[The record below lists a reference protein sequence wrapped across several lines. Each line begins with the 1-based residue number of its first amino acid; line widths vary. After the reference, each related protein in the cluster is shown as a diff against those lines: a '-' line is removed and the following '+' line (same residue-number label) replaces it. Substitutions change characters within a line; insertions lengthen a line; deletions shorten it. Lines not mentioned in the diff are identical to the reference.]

1 MASPRGA
8 YEASALETEETRS
21 EGEVGLDRSLLFGT
35 DASGSPRASCADR
48 ADIGIDDAWFKRQSF
63 DGHFEPF
70 AATFRDDAWGDA
82 RAFEASD
89 SVTSEGGR
97 SSSASTARAEA
108 TNADD
113 AGEEAPRRN
122 ALQTFVAFETRPD
135 DLDPDML
142 RRIRYLTTQK
152 QVEKEVE
159 FSSSIHRSSFDDD
172 DGGAIGVR
180 DETLATPRDL
190 FRVTKE
196 ADDDDVWFADA
207 DDDAARRLS
216 MGDFSE
222 GRHFEDE
229 NEDDDVTRDTFFAA
243 LLELYDNWSPSD
255 RSRFLRRSG
264 TLDGARRARLRRALL
279 ARLEKND
286 RFSLPDAFPNACCDA
301 ERDPEDVF
309 TRRVLD
315 AFVRVF
321 GRTPKTANDFRLC
334 VRPYAARDIASGGIA
349 ELVHPEKMG
358 LGREIEVATGETR
371 TVRTTVRTGR
381 TSREEEATY
390 MSRDRER
397 TRFPRTCLYFDAQG
411 WCPLGTRCPAKAA
424 HVFQK
429 TFFNAQP
436 PRASRAR
443 EALRESWDKQD
454 DPNLPPDFRREGY
467 PYVSFCGNDAC
478 DARTFELLLKAR
490 SRAEKVPAEDEKSPS
505 GSNEPCPVWSSP
517 ARRKSGTEASTRD

>member
-21 EGEVGLDRSLLFGT
+21 EGEVGLDRSLLFGA

-97 SSSASTARAEA
+97 SSSASTVRAEA

-122 ALQTFVAFETRPD
+122 ALPRSVAFETRPD

-142 RRIRYLTTQK
+142 RRIRYLTQK
-152 QVEKEVE
+152 EVEKEVD
-159 FSSSIHRSSFDDD
+159 FSSSIDRSSFDDD
-172 DGGAIGVR
+172 DAAIGVR

-190 FRVTKE
+190 FLDE
-196 ADDDDVWFADA
+196 NADDDDVWFADA
-207 DDDAARRLS
+207 DDDAKTRRLS

-229 NEDDDVTRDTFFAA
+229 DEDDDVTRDSSFVAA

-255 RSRFLRRSG
+255 RSWFLRRSE

-279 ARLEKND
+279 ARLEND
-286 RFSLPDAFPNACCDA
+286 TLNPDAFPNARDA
-301 ERDPEDVF
+301 ARDPEDA

-334 VRPYAARDIASGGIA
+334 ARPYAARDIASGGIA
-349 ELVHPEKMG
+349 EIVHPEKMG
-358 LGREIEVATGETR
+358 RREIEEARTGETR
-371 TVRTTVRTGR
+371 TVRTTGDTSSRTK
-381 TSREEEATY
+381 EEATC
-390 MSRDRER
+390 MSLLDRER

-429 TFFNAQP
+429 TFLKNARP

-467 PYVSFCGNDAC
+467 PYVSFCGNDAVE
-478 DARTFELLLKAR
+478 TM
-490 SRAEKVPAEDEKSPS
+490 RA
-505 GSNEPCPVWSSP
+505 CSSFY
-517 ARRKSGTEASTRD
+517 

>member
-1 MASPRGA
+1 M
-8 YEASALETEETRS
+8 
-21 EGEVGLDRSLLFGT
+21 LFGA

-48 ADIGIDDAWFKRQSF
+48 ADVGIDDAWFKRQSF

-97 SSSASTARAEA
+97 SSSASTVRAEA

-122 ALQTFVAFETRPD
+122 ALRSVAFETRPD

-142 RRIRYLTTQK
+142 RRIRYLTQK
-152 QVEKEVE
+152 EVEKEVD
-159 FSSSIHRSSFDDD
+159 FSSSIDRSSFDDD
-172 DGGAIGVR
+172 DAAIGVR

-190 FRVTKE
+190 FLDE
-196 ADDDDVWFADA
+196 NADDDDVWFADA
-207 DDDAARRLS
+207 DDDAKTRRLS

-229 NEDDDVTRDTFFAA
+229 DEDDDVTRDSSFFAA

-255 RSRFLRRSG
+255 RSWFLRRSE

-279 ARLEKND
+279 ARLEND
-286 RFSLPDAFPNACCDA
+286 TLNPDAFPNARDA
-301 ERDPEDVF
+301 EDDPEDA

-334 VRPYAARDIASGGIA
+334 ARPYAARDIASGGIA
-349 ELVHPEKMG
+349 EIVHPEKMG
-358 LGREIEVATGETR
+358 RREIEEARTGETR
-371 TVRTTVRTGR
+371 TVRTTARTTGDTSSR
-381 TSREEEATY
+381 TKEEATC
-390 MSRDRER
+390 MSLLDCER

-429 TFFNAQP
+429 TIFDAFQP

-467 PYVSFCGNDAC
+467 PYVSFCGNDAVE
-478 DARTFELLLKAR
+478 TM
-490 SRAEKVPAEDEKSPS
+490 RA
-505 GSNEPCPVWSSP
+505 CSSFY
-517 ARRKSGTEASTRD
+517 

>member
-21 EGEVGLDRSLLFGT
+21 EGEVGLDRSLLFGA

-48 ADIGIDDAWFKRQSF
+48 ADIGIDDAWFKRLGF

-70 AATFRDDAWGDA
+70 AATFRDETWGDA

-89 SVTSEGGR
+89 SVKEGEKGR
-97 SSSASTARAEA
+97 SSRSKSAARAEA

-142 RRIRYLTTQK
+142 RRIRYLTQK

-159 FSSSIHRSSFDDD
+159 FSSSRSSFDDD
-172 DGGAIGVR
+172 DAAIGVR

-190 FRVTKE
+190 FLDEE
-196 ADDDDVWFADA
+196 ADDDDAKT
-207 DDDAARRLS
+207 RRLS

-229 NEDDDVTRDTFFAA
+229 DEDDDVTRDTFFAA

-264 TLDGARRARLRRALL
+264 TLDGERRAKSLRRALL

-286 RFSLPDAFPNACCDA
+286 RFSLPDAFPNARCDA

-349 ELVHPEKMG
+349 EIVHPEKMG
-358 LGREIEVATGETR
+358 RREIEEVATGETR

-381 TSREEEATY
+381 TSREEEATC

-411 WCPLGTRCPAKAA
+411 WCPLGTRCPAKPA

-429 TFFNAQP
+429 TFFNAHP

>member
-21 EGEVGLDRSLLFGT
+21 EGEVGLDRSLLFGA

-48 ADIGIDDAWFKRQSF
+48 ADVGIDDAWFKRQSF

-97 SSSASTARAEA
+97 SSSASTVRAEA

-122 ALQTFVAFETRPD
+122 ALRSVAFETRPD

-142 RRIRYLTTQK
+142 RRIRYLTQK
-152 QVEKEVE
+152 EAEKEVE
-159 FSSSIHRSSFDDD
+159 FSSSSRSSFDDD
-172 DGGAIGVR
+172 DAAIGVR
-180 DETLATPRDL
+180 DDETLATPRDL
-190 FRVTKE
+190 FLDE
-196 ADDDDVWFADA
+196 NADDDDVWFADA
-207 DDDAARRLS
+207 DDDAKTRRLS

-229 NEDDDVTRDTFFAA
+229 DEDDTSSDSSFVAA

-255 RSRFLRRSG
+255 RSWFLRRSE

-279 ARLEKND
+279 ARLEND
-286 RFSLPDAFPNACCDA
+286 TLNPDAFPNARDA
-301 ERDPEDVF
+301 ARDPEDA

-334 VRPYAARDIASGGIA
+334 ARPYAARDIASGGIA
-349 ELVHPEKMG
+349 EIVHPEKMG
-358 LGREIEVATGETR
+358 RREIEEARTGETR
-371 TVRTTVRTGR
+371 TVRTTGRTTVRTTGR
-381 TSREEEATY
+381 TSREEEATC
-390 MSRDRER
+390 MSLLDCER

-429 TFFNAQP
+429 TIFDAFQP
-436 PRASRAR
+436 RRASRAR

-467 PYVSFCGNDAC
+467 PYVSFCGNDAVE
-478 DARTFELLLKAR
+478 TM
-490 SRAEKVPAEDEKSPS
+490 RA
-505 GSNEPCPVWSSP
+505 CSSFY
-517 ARRKSGTEASTRD
+517 

>member
-108 TNADD
+108 TDADD
-113 AGEEAPRRN
+113 ADEEAPTPSNVVTKRSI
-122 ALQTFVAFETRPD
+122 AFETKPD
-135 DLDPDML
+135 DLDPDLL
-142 RRIRYLTTQK
+142 RRIRYLTQ
-152 QVEKEVE
+152 KEVKVK
-159 FSSSIHRSSFDDD
+159 SSSSRSSFDDD
-172 DGGAIGVR
+172 DAAIGVR

-255 RSRFLRRSG
+255 RSWFLWHSG
-264 TLDGARRARLRRALL
+264 TLDGVRRARLRRLLL
-279 ARLEKND
+279 ARREND
-286 RFSLPDAFPNACCDA
+286 RFRDAFPNARDA
-301 ERDPEDVF
+301 GDPEDA

-321 GRTPKTANDFRLC
+321 GRMPKTANDFRLC

-349 ELVHPEKMG
+349 EIVHPEKMG
-358 LGREIEVATGETR
+358 RREIEVATGETR

>member
-1 MASPRGA
+1 M
-8 YEASALETEETRS
+8 
-21 EGEVGLDRSLLFGT
+21 LFGA

-48 ADIGIDDAWFKRQSF
+48 ADVGIDDAWFKRQSF

-97 SSSASTARAEA
+97 SSSASTVRAEA

-122 ALQTFVAFETRPD
+122 ALPRSVAFETRPD

-142 RRIRYLTTQK
+142 RRIRYLTQK
-152 QVEKEVE
+152 EAEKEVE
-159 FSSSIHRSSFDDD
+159 FSSSIDRSSFDDD
-172 DGGAIGVR
+172 DAAIGVR

-190 FRVTKE
+190 FLDE
-196 ADDDDVWFADA
+196 NADDDDVWFADA
-207 DDDAARRLS
+207 DDDAKTRRLS

-229 NEDDDVTRDTFFAA
+229 DEDDDVTRDSSFVAA

-255 RSRFLRRSG
+255 RSWFLRRSE

-279 ARLEKND
+279 ARLEND
-286 RFSLPDAFPNACCDA
+286 TLNPDAFPNARDA
-301 ERDPEDVF
+301 ARDPEDA

-334 VRPYAARDIASGGIA
+334 ARPYAARDIASGGIA
-349 ELVHPEKMG
+349 EIVHPEKMG
-358 LGREIEVATGETR
+358 RREIEEARTGETR
-371 TVRTTVRTGR
+371 TVRTTARTTGDTSSR
-381 TSREEEATY
+381 TKEEATC
-390 MSRDRER
+390 MSLLDRER

-429 TFFNAQP
+429 TIFDAFQP

-467 PYVSFCGNDAC
+467 PYVSFCGNDAVE
-478 DARTFELLLKAR
+478 TM
-490 SRAEKVPAEDEKSPS
+490 RA
-505 GSNEPCPVWSSP
+505 CSSFY
-517 ARRKSGTEASTRD
+517 

>member
-97 SSSASTARAEA
+97 SSSASTVRAEA

-122 ALQTFVAFETRPD
+122 ALRSVAFETRPD

-142 RRIRYLTTQK
+142 RRIRYLTQK
-152 QVEKEVE
+152 EDEKEVVE
-159 FSSSIHRSSFDDD
+159 FSSSIDRSSFDDD
-172 DGGAIGVR
+172 DAAIGVC
-180 DETLATPRDL
+180 DETLATPRDVFL
-190 FRVTKE
+190 DEE

-207 DDDAARRLS
+207 DDDAKTRRLS

-229 NEDDDVTRDTFFAA
+229 DEDDDVTRDSSFVAA

-255 RSRFLRRSG
+255 RSWFLRRSE
-264 TLDGARRARLRRALL
+264 TLDGARRARLISLRRALL
-279 ARLEKND
+279 ARLEND
-286 RFSLPDAFPNACCDA
+286 RFSLPDAFPNARDA
-301 ERDPEDVF
+301 ARDPEDA

-334 VRPYAARDIASGGIA
+334 ARPYAARDIASGGIA
-349 ELVHPEKMG
+349 EIVHPEKMG
-358 LGREIEVATGETR
+358 RREIEEARTGETSFLQ
-371 TVRTTVRTGR
+371 TTARTTARTTGDTSSR
-381 TSREEEATY
+381 TKEEATC
-390 MSRDRER
+390 MSLLDCER

-429 TFFNAQP
+429 TYFNAQP

-467 PYVSFCGNDAC
+467 PYVSFCGNDAVE
-478 DARTFELLLKAR
+478 TM
-490 SRAEKVPAEDEKSPS
+490 RA
-505 GSNEPCPVWSSP
+505 CSSFY
-517 ARRKSGTEASTRD
+517 

>member
-21 EGEVGLDRSLLFGT
+21 EGEVGLDRSLLFGA

-48 ADIGIDDAWFKRQSF
+48 ADVGIDDAWFKRQSF

-97 SSSASTARAEA
+97 SSSASTVRAEA

-122 ALQTFVAFETRPD
+122 ALRSVAFETRPD

-142 RRIRYLTTQK
+142 RRIRYLTQK
-152 QVEKEVE
+152 EAEKEVE
-159 FSSSIHRSSFDDD
+159 FSSSIDRSSFDDD
-172 DGGAIGVR
+172 DAAIGVR

-190 FRVTKE
+190 FLDE
-196 ADDDDVWFADA
+196 NADDDDVWFADA
-207 DDDAARRLS
+207 DDDAKTRRLS

-229 NEDDDVTRDTFFAA
+229 DEDDDVTRDSSFVAA

-255 RSRFLRRSG
+255 RSWFLRRSE

-279 ARLEKND
+279 ARLEND
-286 RFSLPDAFPNACCDA
+286 TLNPDAFPNARDA
-301 ERDPEDVF
+301 ARDPEDA

-334 VRPYAARDIASGGIA
+334 ARPYAARDIASGGIA
-349 ELVHPEKMG
+349 EIVHPEKMG
-358 LGREIEVATGETR
+358 RREIEETTSGETR
-371 TVRTTVRTGR
+371 TVRTTVRTTGDTSSR
-381 TSREEEATY
+381 TKEEATC
-390 MSRDRER
+390 MSLLDRER

-411 WCPLGTRCPAKAA
+411 WCPLGPRCPAKAA

-429 TFFNAQP
+429 TIFDAFQP

-467 PYVSFCGNDAC
+467 PYVSFCGNDAVE
-478 DARTFELLLKAR
+478 TM
-490 SRAEKVPAEDEKSPS
+490 RA
-505 GSNEPCPVWSSP
+505 CSSFY
-517 ARRKSGTEASTRD
+517 